1 MADGSSK
8 QRIIDSIKDVTNI
21 LVTVS
26 ANPSVDELSAA
37 LALTIFLNKLGKHAT
52 AVFSGEVPPAIS
64 FLNPDKTFE
73 QTANSLRDFII
84 ALDKEK
90 ADHLRYKVVDDAVKI
105 FITPYRTTISE
116 KDLEFSQGDYNVELV
131 VALNV
136 ENGERIDAALT
147 AHGRI
152 LHDAIVVTMTAG
164 GIKSGLGS
172 VDWHEDSAS
181 GVSEMM
187 VELINDLRTQSAAL
201 DEQIATA
208 LLTGIVAVTNRFSN
222 NLTSSRVMTVAA
234 NLMAIGANQ
243 QLVAMKI
250 AESEARAER
259 PQAIEEAKDRK
270 KPGADKNS
278 SESEQDRA
286 DGALSINHEK
296 EGSLDEVSHQTIQ
309 EKRHKAAQSA
319 QTKLAHIEMVNNS
332 AASSQ
337 ADSNPTAGSGDN
349 EDDEPAPVKPPEI
362 KLPPVQSSVKTS
374 TPEPVGSTPSMGG
387 TLNATTE
394 QAAKDKERELQNNQ
408 NKTILTHGEYIG
420 SNEPSFG
427 DTPLN
432 AAMGKSDE
440 PPKIDPF
447 ANNSSTAALP
457 GMGAPE
463 IPPASSADESIM
475 DAIAKDT
482 TQLAGK
488 PAAPASPSVND
499 RESALA
505 AVDAAL
511 SAAPPAAAVTSPAAP
526 PAQASTQSTGKSAV
540 PTLAELEAAPSA
552 SSASALPPMPD
563 FSTLPPIPPA
573 PTGTPAGLPP
583 VPPLGGGMPSA
594 PVAPESAAALQN
606 TSFNPSQFQIPGQK

>member
-1 MADGSSK
+1 M
-8 QRIIDSIKDVTNI
+8 
-21 LVTVS
+21 
-26 ANPSVDELSAA
+26 
-37 LALTIFLNKLGKHAT
+37 
-52 AVFSGEVPPAIS
+52 
-64 FLNPDKTFE
+64 
-73 QTANSLRDFII
+73 
-84 ALDKEK
+84 
-90 ADHLRYKVVDDAVKI
+90 
-105 FITPYRTTISE
+105 
-116 KDLEFSQGDYNVELV
+116 
-131 VALNV
+131 
-136 ENGERIDAALT
+136 
-147 AHGRI
+147 
-152 LHDAIVVTMTAG
+152 
-164 GIKSGLGS
+164 
-172 VDWHEDSAS
+172 
-181 GVSEMM
+181 
-187 VELINDLRTQSAAL
+187 
-201 DEQIATA
+201 
-208 LLTGIVAVTNRFSN
+208 AVTNRFSN

-270 KPGADKNS
+270 KPGADKKS
-278 SESEQDRA
+278 SESEQARA

-296 EGSLDEVSHQTIQ
+296 EGSLDEISPQTIQ
-309 EKRHKAAQSA
+309 EKRHEAAQST
-319 QTKLAHIEMVNNS
+319 QTKLANIEMVNNS

-337 ADSNPTAGSGDN
+337 TDSTASNDDK
-349 EDDEPAPVKPPEI
+349 EDDEPALVKPPEI
-362 KLPPVQSSVKTS
+362 KLPPVQSSVKAS
-374 TPEPVGSTPSMGG
+374 TPEPIDGTPLMGG

-463 IPPASSADESIM
+463 TSSSSTSDESIM

-488 PAAPASPSVND
+488 SPAPAQSAAND

-511 SAAPPAAAVTSPAAP
+511 SAAPPAAAAASPVQ
-526 PAQASTQSTGKSAV
+526 PAQGPMQRASKSAT
-540 PTLAELEAAPSA
+540 PTLAELEAAAPA
-552 SSASALPPMPD
+552 SSAPALPPMPD

-573 PTGTPAGLPP
+573 PAGTLAGLPP

-594 PVAPESAAALQN
+594 PVAPEPAAAPQS

>member
-164 GIKSGLGS
+164 GVKSGLGS

-187 VELINDLRTQSAAL
+187 VELINDLRTQSASL

-270 KPGADKNS
+270 KPGAEKKS
-278 SESEQDRA
+278 SESEQARA

-309 EKRHKAAQSA
+309 EKRHEAAQST

-337 ADSNPTAGSGDN
+337 ADSTASNDDK

-374 TPEPVGSTPSMGG
+374 TPEPIGSTPLMGG

-463 IPPASSADESIM
+463 TPSAAPTDESIM

-482 TQLAGK
+482 TQLTGK
-488 PAAPASPSVND
+488 PAAPAPPAVND

-511 SAAPPAAAVTSPAAP
+511 SAVPPAAAAAL
-526 PAQASTQSTGKSAV
+526 PAQPAQRPMQGASKSAT
-540 PTLAELEAAPSA
+540 PTLAELEAAAPA
-552 SSASALPPMPD
+552 SSAPALPPMPD

-594 PVAPESAAALQN
+594 PVASEPAAAPQS

>member
-136 ENGERIDAALT
+136 ENSERIDAALT

-164 GIKSGLGS
+164 GVKSGLGS

-270 KPGADKNS
+270 KPGADKKS
-278 SESEQDRA
+278 SESEQARA

-309 EKRHKAAQSA
+309 EKRHEAAQST

-337 ADSNPTAGSGDN
+337 TDSTASNNDK

-362 KLPPVQSSVKTS
+362 KLPPVQSSVKAS
-374 TPEPVGSTPSMGG
+374 TPEPIDGTPLMGG

-463 IPPASSADESIM
+463 TPSAASTDESIM

-482 TQLAGK
+482 TQLTGK
-488 PAAPASPSVND
+488 PAAPAPPAVND

-511 SAAPPAAAVTSPAAP
+511 SATPPAAVAASPVQ
-526 PAQASTQSTGKSAV
+526 PAQGPMQSASKSAT
-540 PTLAELEAAPSA
+540 PTLAELEAAAPA
-552 SSASALPPMPD
+552 SSAPALPPMPD

-594 PVAPESAAALQN
+594 PVAPEPAAAPQS

>member
-136 ENGERIDAALT
+136 ENSERIDAALT

-164 GIKSGLGS
+164 GVKSGLGS

-270 KPGADKNS
+270 KPGADKKS
-278 SESEQDRA
+278 SESEQARA

-309 EKRHKAAQSA
+309 EKRHEAAQSA

-332 AASSQ
+332 AAPSQ
-337 ADSNPTAGSGDN
+337 TDSTAGNGDD

-374 TPEPVGSTPSMGG
+374 TPEPIDSTPLMGG

-463 IPPASSADESIM
+463 TPPASSADESIM

-482 TQLAGK
+482 TRLTGK
-488 PAAPASPSVND
+488 PAAPASPAVND

-511 SAAPPAAAVTSPAAP
+511 SAAPPAAAAVL
-526 PAQASTQSTGKSAV
+526 PAQPAQGPIQSASKSAT
-540 PTLAELEAAPSA
+540 PTLAELEAAAPA
-552 SSASALPPMPD
+552 SSAPALPPMPD

-573 PTGTPAGLPP
+573 PTGAPAGLPP
-583 VPPLGGGMPSA
+583 VPPLGGGGMPSA
-594 PVAPESAAALQN
+594 PVAPEPVAAPQS

>member
-147 AHGRI
+147 AHGKI

-270 KPGADKNS
+270 KPGADKKNT
-278 SESEQDRA
+278 ESQQDRA

-296 EGSLDEVSHQTIQ
+296 EGSLDEVSYQAIQ
-309 EKRHKAAQSA
+309 EKRHEAAQSA

-337 ADSNPTAGSGDN
+337 TGSTAGSDDN
-349 EDDEPAPVKPPEI
+349 EDDEPTPVKPPEI

-374 TPEPVGSTPSMGG
+374 TPEPIGSTPLMGG

-394 QAAKDKERELQNNQ
+394 QAAKNKERELQNNQ

-463 IPPASSADESIM
+463 TPSAAPTDESIM

-482 TQLAGK
+482 TQLTGK
-488 PAAPASPSVND
+488 PAAPAPPAVND

-511 SAAPPAAAVTSPAAP
+511 SAVPPAAAAAL
-526 PAQASTQSTGKSAV
+526 PAQPAQRPMQGASKSAT
-540 PTLAELEAAPSA
+540 PTLAELEAAAPA
-552 SSASALPPMPD
+552 SSAPALPPMPD

-594 PVAPESAAALQN
+594 PVASEPAAAPQS

>member
-136 ENGERIDAALT
+136 ENSERIDAALT

-164 GIKSGLGS
+164 GVKSGLGS

-270 KPGADKNS
+270 KPGADKKS
-278 SESEQDRA
+278 SESEQARA

-309 EKRHKAAQSA
+309 EKRHEAAQSA

-332 AASSQ
+332 AASNQ
-337 ADSNPTAGSGDN
+337 ADSTADN

-463 IPPASSADESIM
+463 TSPASSADESIM

-482 TQLAGK
+482 TQLTGK
-488 PAAPASPSVND
+488 PAASASPAVND

-511 SAAPPAAAVTSPAAP
+511 SAAPPAAAVASPVQ
-526 PAQASTQSTGKSAV
+526 PAQGPMQSTGKSAT
-540 PTLAELEAAPSA
+540 PTLAELEAAAPA
-552 SSASALPPMPD
+552 SSAPALPPMPD

-594 PVAPESAAALQN
+594 PVAPEPAAAPQS
-606 TSFNPSQFQIPGQK
+606 TGFNPSQFQIPGQK

>member
-136 ENGERIDAALT
+136 ENSERIDAALT

-164 GIKSGLGS
+164 GVKSGLGS

-270 KPGADKNS
+270 KPGADKKS
-278 SESEQDRA
+278 SESEQARA

-309 EKRHKAAQSA
+309 EKRHEAAQSA

-337 ADSNPTAGSGDN
+337 TDSNPTAGSDDK
-349 EDDEPAPVKPPEI
+349 DDEPAPVKPPEI

-374 TPEPVGSTPSMGG
+374 TPEPIGSTPLMGG

-463 IPPASSADESIM
+463 TPPASPADESIM

-482 TQLAGK
+482 TQLTGK
-488 PAAPASPSVND
+488 PAASASPAVND

-511 SAAPPAAAVTSPAAP
+511 SAAPPAAAVASPVQ
-526 PAQASTQSTGKSAV
+526 PAQGPMQSASKSAT
-540 PTLAELEAAPSA
+540 PTLAELEAAAPA
-552 SSASALPPMPD
+552 SSAPTLPPMPD

-594 PVAPESAAALQN
+594 PVAPEPAAAPQS

>member
-8 QRIIDSIKDVTNI
+8 QRIIDGIKDVTNI

-136 ENGERIDAALT
+136 ENSERIDAALT

-164 GIKSGLGS
+164 GVKSGLGS

-187 VELINDLRTQSAAL
+187 VELINDLRTQSASL

-270 KPGADKNS
+270 KPGADKKNT
-278 SESEQDRA
+278 ESQQDRA

-309 EKRHKAAQSA
+309 EKRHEAAQST
-319 QTKLAHIEMVNNS
+319 QTKLANIEMVNNS

-337 ADSNPTAGSGDN
+337 TDSTASNDDK

-362 KLPPVQSSVKTS
+362 KLPPVQSSVKAS
-374 TPEPVGSTPSMGG
+374 TPEPIDGTPLMGG

-457 GMGAPE
+457 GMGASE
-463 IPPASSADESIM
+463 TPPASSADESIM

-482 TQLAGK
+482 TQLTGK
-488 PAAPASPSVND
+488 PAASASPAVND

-511 SAAPPAAAVTSPAAP
+511 SAAPPAAAAASPVQ
-526 PAQASTQSTGKSAV
+526 PAQGPMQSASKSAT
-540 PTLAELEAAPSA
+540 PTLAELEAAAPA
-552 SSASALPPMPD
+552 SSAPALPPMPD

-594 PVAPESAAALQN
+594 PVAPEPAAAPQS
-606 TSFNPSQFQIPGQK
+606 TGFNPSQFQIPGQK

>member
-136 ENGERIDAALT
+136 ENSERIDAALT

-164 GIKSGLGS
+164 GVKSGLGS

-187 VELINDLRTQSAAL
+187 VELINDLRTQNAAL

-270 KPGADKNS
+270 KPGADKKS
-278 SESEQDRA
+278 SESEQARA

-296 EGSLDEVSHQTIQ
+296 EGSLDDVSHQTVQ
-309 EKRHKAAQSA
+309 EKRHEAAQSA

-337 ADSNPTAGSGDN
+337 ADSTASNDDK

-374 TPEPVGSTPSMGG
+374 TPEPIGSTPLMGG

-463 IPPASSADESIM
+463 TPPASSADESIM

-488 PAAPASPSVND
+488 PAAPASPAVND

-511 SAAPPAAAVTSPAAP
+511 SAAPPTAAAAL
-526 PAQASTQSTGKSAV
+526 PAQSVQGSVQSTSKSAT
-540 PTLAELEAAPSA
+540 PTLAELEAAAPA
-552 SSASALPPMPD
+552 SSAPTLPPMPD

-594 PVAPESAAALQN
+594 PVAPEPAAAPQS

>member
-136 ENGERIDAALT
+136 ENSERIDAALT

-164 GIKSGLGS
+164 GVKSGLGS

-270 KPGADKNS
+270 KPGADKKS
-278 SESEQDRA
+278 SESEQARA

-309 EKRHKAAQSA
+309 EKRHEAAQSA

-332 AASSQ
+332 AVSSQ
-337 ADSNPTAGSGDN
+337 TDSAVSNDDK

-374 TPEPVGSTPSMGG
+374 TPEPIGSTPLMGG

-457 GMGAPE
+457 GMGASE
-463 IPPASSADESIM
+463 TPPASSADESIM

-482 TQLAGK
+482 TQLTGK
-488 PAAPASPSVND
+488 PAASASPAVND

-511 SAAPPAAAVTSPAAP
+511 SAAPPAAVAASLVQ
-526 PAQASTQSTGKSAV
+526 PAQGPMQSASKSPT
-540 PTLAELEAAPSA
+540 PTLAELEAAAPA
-552 SSASALPPMPD
+552 SSAPTLPPMPD

-583 VPPLGGGMPSA
+583 IPPLGSGMPSA
-594 PVAPESAAALQN
+594 PVAPEPAAAPQN

>member
-136 ENGERIDAALT
+136 ENSERIDAALT

-164 GIKSGLGS
+164 GVKSGLGS

-270 KPGADKNS
+270 KPGADKKS
-278 SESEQDRA
+278 SESEQARA

-296 EGSLDEVSHQTIQ
+296 EGSLDEISHQTIQ
-309 EKRHKAAQSA
+309 EKRHEAAQST
-319 QTKLAHIEMVNNS
+319 QTKLANIEMVNNS

-337 ADSNPTAGSGDN
+337 TDSTASNDDK
-349 EDDEPAPVKPPEI
+349 EDDEPALVKPPES
-362 KLPPVQSSVKTS
+362 KLPPVQSSVKAS
-374 TPEPVGSTPSMGG
+374 TPEPIDGTPLMGG

-463 IPPASSADESIM
+463 TSSSSTSDESIM

-488 PAAPASPSVND
+488 SPAPAQSAAND

-511 SAAPPAAAVTSPAAP
+511 SAAPPAAAAASPVQ
-526 PAQASTQSTGKSAV
+526 PAQGPMQRASKSAT
-540 PTLAELEAAPSA
+540 PTLAELEAAAPA
-552 SSASALPPMPD
+552 SSAPALPPMPD

-573 PTGTPAGLPP
+573 PAGTLAGLPP

-594 PVAPESAAALQN
+594 PVAPEPAAAPQS

>member
-147 AHGRI
+147 AHGKI

-164 GIKSGLGS
+164 GVKSGLGS

-270 KPGADKNS
+270 KPGADKKS

-309 EKRHKAAQSA
+309 EKRHEAAQST

-337 ADSNPTAGSGDN
+337 TDSTASNDDK

-374 TPEPVGSTPSMGG
+374 TPEPIGGTPLMGG

-463 IPPASSADESIM
+463 TPSASSADESIM

-482 TQLAGK
+482 TQLTGK
-488 PAAPASPSVND
+488 PAAPASPAVND

-511 SAAPPAAAVTSPAAP
+511 SVAPPAAAAVL
-526 PAQASTQSTGKSAV
+526 PAQPAQGPMQSASKSAT
-540 PTLAELEAAPSA
+540 PTLAELEAAAPA
-552 SSASALPPMPD
+552 SSAPALPPMPD

-594 PVAPESAAALQN
+594 PAAPEPAAAPQS
-606 TSFNPSQFQIPGQK
+606 TGFNPSQFQIPGQK

>member
-8 QRIIDSIKDVTNI
+8 QRIIDGIKDVTNI

-136 ENGERIDAALT
+136 ENSERIDAALT

-164 GIKSGLGS
+164 GVKSGLGS

-187 VELINDLRTQSAAL
+187 VELINDLRTQSASL

-270 KPGADKNS
+270 KPGADKKNT
-278 SESEQDRA
+278 ESQQDRA
-286 DGALSINHEK
+286 DGALSIKHEK

-309 EKRHKAAQSA
+309 EKRHEAAQST
-319 QTKLAHIEMVNNS
+319 QTKLANIEMVNNS

-337 ADSNPTAGSGDN
+337 TDSTASNDDK

-362 KLPPVQSSVKTS
+362 KLPPVQSSVKAS
-374 TPEPVGSTPSMGG
+374 TPEPIDGTPLMGG
-387 TLNATTE
+387 TLKATTE

-457 GMGAPE
+457 GMGASE
-463 IPPASSADESIM
+463 TPPASSADESIM

-482 TQLAGK
+482 TQLTGK
-488 PAAPASPSVND
+488 PAASASPAVND

-511 SAAPPAAAVTSPAAP
+511 SAAPPAAAAASPVQ
-526 PAQASTQSTGKSAV
+526 PAQGPMQSASKSAT
-540 PTLAELEAAPSA
+540 PTLAELEAAAPA
-552 SSASALPPMPD
+552 SSAPALPPMPD

-594 PVAPESAAALQN
+594 PVAPEPAAAPQS
-606 TSFNPSQFQIPGQK
+606 TGFNPSQFQIPGQK

>member
-270 KPGADKNS
+270 KPGADKKS
-278 SESEQDRA
+278 SENVQDRA

-296 EGSLDEVSHQTIQ
+296 EGSLDEVSHQTVQ
-309 EKRHKAAQSA
+309 EKRHEAAQSA

-332 AASSQ
+332 AAPSQ
-337 ADSNPTAGSGDN
+337 TDSPAGNGDD

-374 TPEPVGSTPSMGG
+374 MPEPIGSTPLMGG

-463 IPPASSADESIM
+463 TSPAASADESIM

-482 TQLAGK
+482 TQLTGK
-488 PAAPASPSVND
+488 PAASASPAVND

-511 SAAPPAAAVTSPAAP
+511 SAAPPAAAVASPVQ
-526 PAQASTQSTGKSAV
+526 PAQGPMQSASKSAT
-540 PTLAELEAAPSA
+540 PTLAELEAAAPA
-552 SSASALPPMPD
+552 SSAPTLPPMPD

-594 PVAPESAAALQN
+594 PVAPEPVAAPQS

>member
-164 GIKSGLGS
+164 GVKSGLGS

-270 KPGADKNS
+270 KPGADKKS
-278 SESEQDRA
+278 SESEQARA

-309 EKRHKAAQSA
+309 EKRHEAAQSA
-319 QTKLAHIEMVNNS
+319 QTKLAHIDMVNNS
-332 AASSQ
+332 VASSQ
-337 ADSNPTAGSGDN
+337 TDSTADSGDK

-374 TPEPVGSTPSMGG
+374 TPEPIGSTPLMGG

-408 NKTILTHGEYIG
+408 NKTILTHGQYIG

-457 GMGAPE
+457 GMGTPE
-463 IPPASSADESIM
+463 TSPASSADESIM

-488 PAAPASPSVND
+488 SAAPASPAVND

-511 SAAPPAAAVTSPAAP
+511 SVASPAAAAVL
-526 PAQASTQSTGKSAV
+526 PAQPAQGSMQGASKSV
-540 PTLAELEAAPSA
+540 TPTLAELEAAAPA
-552 SSASALPPMPD
+552 SSAPALPPMPD

-573 PTGTPAGLPP
+573 PAGTPAGLPP

-594 PVAPESAAALQN
+594 PVAPEPAVAPQS

>member
-164 GIKSGLGS
+164 GVKSGLGS

-270 KPGADKNS
+270 KPGADKKS
-278 SESEQDRA
+278 SESEQARA

-296 EGSLDEVSHQTIQ
+296 EGSLDDVSHQTIQ
-309 EKRHKAAQSA
+309 EKRHEAAQSA

-332 AASSQ
+332 AAPSRT
-337 ADSNPTAGSGDN
+337 DSTAGSDDN

-374 TPEPVGSTPSMGG
+374 TPEPIGSTPLMGG

-457 GMGAPE
+457 GMGASE
-463 IPPASSADESIM
+463 TPPASSADESIM

-482 TQLAGK
+482 TQLTGK
-488 PAAPASPSVND
+488 PAAPASPAVND

-505 AVDAAL
+505 AIDAAL
-511 SAAPPAAAVTSPAAP
+511 SAAPPAAAAVL
-526 PAQASTQSTGKSAV
+526 PAQPAQGPMQSASKSAT
-540 PTLAELEAAPSA
+540 PTLAELEAAAPA
-552 SSASALPPMPD
+552 SSAPTLPPMPD

-594 PVAPESAAALQN
+594 PVAPEPAAAPQS
-606 TSFNPSQFQIPGQK
+606 TGFNPSQFQIPGQK

>member
-147 AHGRI
+147 AHGKI

-270 KPGADKNS
+270 KPDADKKS
-278 SESEQDRA
+278 SESEQARA

-309 EKRHKAAQSA
+309 EKRHEAAQSA

-337 ADSNPTAGSGDN
+337 ADSTAGSDDN
-349 EDDEPAPVKPPEI
+349 EDDEPASVKPPEI

-374 TPEPVGSTPSMGG
+374 TPEPIGSTPLMGG

-463 IPPASSADESIM
+463 TPPASPADESIM

-482 TQLAGK
+482 TQLTGK
-488 PAAPASPSVND
+488 LAAPASPAVND

-511 SAAPPAAAVTSPAAP
+511 SAAPPAAVAASPVQ
-526 PAQASTQSTGKSAV
+526 PAQGPMQSASKSAT
-540 PTLAELEAAPSA
+540 PTLAELEAAAPA
-552 SSASALPPMPD
+552 SSAPALPPMPD

-594 PVAPESAAALQN
+594 PVAPEPVAAPQS

>member
-136 ENGERIDAALT
+136 ENSERIDAALT

-164 GIKSGLGS
+164 GVKSGLGS
-172 VDWHEDSAS
+172 VDWHEDGAS

-187 VELINDLRTQSAAL
+187 VELINDLRTQSASL

-270 KPGADKNS
+270 KPGADKKS
-278 SESEQDRA
+278 SESKQDRA

-309 EKRHKAAQSA
+309 EKRYEAAQSA

-337 ADSNPTAGSGDN
+337 TDSTASNDDK
-349 EDDEPAPVKPPEI
+349 EDDEPVPVKPPEI

-374 TPEPVGSTPSMGG
+374 TPEPIGSTPLMGG

-463 IPPASSADESIM
+463 TLSAASTDESIM

-482 TQLAGK
+482 TQLTGK
-488 PAAPASPSVND
+488 PAAPASPAVND

-505 AVDAAL
+505 AVDAVL
-511 SAAPPAAAVTSPAAP
+511 SAAPPAAAAVL
-526 PAQASTQSTGKSAV
+526 PAQPAQGPIQSASKSAT
-540 PTLAELEAAPSA
+540 PTLAELEAAAPA
-552 SSASALPPMPD
+552 SSAPTLPPMPD

-583 VPPLGGGMPSA
+583 VPPLGRGMPSA
-594 PVAPESAAALQN
+594 PVAPEPAAAPQS

>member
-187 VELINDLRTQSAAL
+187 VELINDLRTQSASL

-270 KPGADKNS
+270 KPGADKKNT
-278 SESEQDRA
+278 ESEQDRA

-309 EKRHKAAQSA
+309 EKRHEAAQSA

-337 ADSNPTAGSGDN
+337 TDSTAGSDDN

-374 TPEPVGSTPSMGG
+374 TPEPIGSTPSMGG

-463 IPPASSADESIM
+463 TLSAASTDESIM

-482 TQLAGK
+482 TQLTGK
-488 PAAPASPSVND
+488 PAAPASPAVND

-511 SAAPPAAAVTSPAAP
+511 SATPPAAAVTSPAAP
-526 PAQASTQSTGKSAV
+526 PAQASTQSTGKSAA
-540 PTLAELEAAPSA
+540 PTLAELEAAPPA

-573 PTGTPAGLPP
+573 PTGAPAGLPP
-583 VPPLGGGMPSA
+583 VPPLGGGGMPSA
-594 PVAPESAAALQN
+594 PVASEPAAAPQS

>member
-136 ENGERIDAALT
+136 ENSERIDAALT

-164 GIKSGLGS
+164 GVKSGLGS

-270 KPGADKNS
+270 KPGADNKNT
-278 SESEQDRA
+278 ESQQDRA

-309 EKRHKAAQSA
+309 EKRHEAAQST
-319 QTKLAHIEMVNNS
+319 QTKLANIEMVNNS

-337 ADSNPTAGSGDN
+337 TDSTASNDDK

-362 KLPPVQSSVKTS
+362 KLPPVQSSVKAS
-374 TPEPVGSTPSMGG
+374 TPEPIDGTPLMGG

-432 AAMGKSDE
+432 ATMGKSDE

-463 IPPASSADESIM
+463 TSSISTSDESIM

-488 PAAPASPSVND
+488 SPAPAQSAAND

-511 SAAPPAAAVTSPAAP
+511 SAAPPAAAAIP
-526 PAQASTQSTGKSAV
+526 PAQSASKSAT
-540 PTLAELEAAPSA
+540 PTLAELEAAAPA
-552 SSASALPPMPD
+552 APASALPPMPD

-573 PTGTPAGLPP
+573 PTGTPAGLPL

-594 PVAPESAAALQN
+594 PVAPEPAAAPQS

>member
-136 ENGERIDAALT
+136 ENSERIDAALT

-164 GIKSGLGS
+164 GVKSGLGS

-270 KPGADKNS
+270 KPGADKKS
-278 SESEQDRA
+278 SESEQARA

-296 EGSLDEVSHQTIQ
+296 EGSLDEISHQTIQ
-309 EKRHKAAQSA
+309 EKRHEAAQST
-319 QTKLAHIEMVNNS
+319 QTKLANIEMVNNS

-337 ADSNPTAGSGDN
+337 TDSTASNDDK
-349 EDDEPAPVKPPEI
+349 EDDEPALVKPPEI
-362 KLPPVQSSVKTS
+362 KLPPVQSSVKAS
-374 TPEPVGSTPSMGG
+374 TPEPIDGTPLMGG

-463 IPPASSADESIM
+463 TSSRSTSDESIR

-488 PAAPASPSVND
+488 SPAPAQSAAND

-511 SAAPPAAAVTSPAAP
+511 SAAPPAAAAASPVQ
-526 PAQASTQSTGKSAV
+526 PAQGPMQRASKSAT
-540 PTLAELEAAPSA
+540 PTLAELEAAAPA
-552 SSASALPPMPD
+552 SSAPALPPMPD

-573 PTGTPAGLPP
+573 PAGTLAGLPP

-594 PVAPESAAALQN
+594 PVAPEPAAAPQS

>member
-136 ENGERIDAALT
+136 ENSERIDAALT

-164 GIKSGLGS
+164 GVKSGLGS

-270 KPGADKNS
+270 KPGADKKS
-278 SESEQDRA
+278 SESEQARA

-309 EKRHKAAQSA
+309 EKRHEAAQST

-337 ADSNPTAGSGDN
+337 ADSTASNDDK

-374 TPEPVGSTPSMGG
+374 TPEPIGSTPLMGG

-463 IPPASSADESIM
+463 TLSAASTDESIM

-482 TQLAGK
+482 TQLTGK
-488 PAAPASPSVND
+488 PAAPASPAVND

-505 AVDAAL
+505 AVDAVL
-511 SAAPPAAAVTSPAAP
+511 SAAPPAAAAVL
-526 PAQASTQSTGKSAV
+526 PAQPAQGPIQSASKSAT
-540 PTLAELEAAPSA
+540 PTLAELEAAAPA
-552 SSASALPPMPD
+552 SSAPTLPPMPD

-583 VPPLGGGMPSA
+583 VPPLGRGMPSA
-594 PVAPESAAALQN
+594 PVAPEPAAAPQS

>member
-136 ENGERIDAALT
+136 ENSERIDAALT

-164 GIKSGLGS
+164 GVKSGLGS

-270 KPGADKNS
+270 KPGADKKS
-278 SESEQDRA
+278 SESEQARA

-309 EKRHKAAQSA
+309 EKRHEAAQSA

-332 AASSQ
+332 AVPSQTDSTASN
-337 ADSNPTAGSGDN
+337 DDK

-374 TPEPVGSTPSMGG
+374 TPEPIGSTPLMGG

-457 GMGAPE
+457 GMGTPE
-463 IPPASSADESIM
+463 TSPASSADESIM

-488 PAAPASPSVND
+488 SAAPASPAVND

-511 SAAPPAAAVTSPAAP
+511 SAAPPAAAVASPVQ
-526 PAQASTQSTGKSAV
+526 PAQGPMQSASKSAT
-540 PTLAELEAAPSA
+540 PTLAELEAAAPA
-552 SSASALPPMPD
+552 SSAPTLPPMPD

-573 PTGTPAGLPP
+573 LTGTPAGLPP

-594 PVAPESAAALQN
+594 PVAPEPAAAPQS

>member
-136 ENGERIDAALT
+136 ENSERIDAALT

-164 GIKSGLGS
+164 GVKSGLGS

-270 KPGADKNS
+270 KPGADKKS
-278 SESEQDRA
+278 SENEQARA

-309 EKRHKAAQSA
+309 EKRHEAAQSA

-332 AASSQ
+332 PAPSQ
-337 ADSNPTAGSGDN
+337 TDSTVGNDDK
-349 EDDEPAPVKPPEI
+349 EDGEPAPVKPPEI

-374 TPEPVGSTPSMGG
+374 TPEPIGSTPLMGG

-457 GMGAPE
+457 GMGASE
-463 IPPASSADESIM
+463 TPPASSADESIM

-482 TQLAGK
+482 TQLTGK
-488 PAAPASPSVND
+488 PAASASPAVND

-511 SAAPPAAAVTSPAAP
+511 SAAPPAAVAASPVQ
-526 PAQASTQSTGKSAV
+526 PAQGPMQSASKSAT
-540 PTLAELEAAPSA
+540 PTLAELEAAAPA
-552 SSASALPPMPD
+552 SSTSALPPMPD

-594 PVAPESAAALQN
+594 PVAPEPAAAPQN

>member
-136 ENGERIDAALT
+136 ENSERIDAALT
-147 AHGRI
+147 AHGKI

-270 KPGADKNS
+270 KPDADKKNT
-278 SESEQDRA
+278 ESEQDRA

-296 EGSLDEVSHQTIQ
+296 EGSLDEVSHQTVQ
-309 EKRHKAAQSA
+309 EKRHEAAQSA

-332 AASSQ
+332 AAPSQ
-337 ADSNPTAGSGDN
+337 TDSTAGNGDD

-374 TPEPVGSTPSMGG
+374 MPEPIGSTPLMGG

-463 IPPASSADESIM
+463 TPPASPADESIM

-482 TQLAGK
+482 TQLTGK
-488 PAAPASPSVND
+488 SAAPASQVVND

-511 SAAPPAAAVTSPAAP
+511 SAAPPAAVAASPVQ
-526 PAQASTQSTGKSAV
+526 PAQGPMQSASKSAT
-540 PTLAELEAAPSA
+540 PTLAELEAAAPA
-552 SSASALPPMPD
+552 SSAPALPPMPD

-573 PTGTPAGLPP
+573 PAGTPAGLPP

-594 PVAPESAAALQN
+594 PVAPEPAAAPQS

>member
-136 ENGERIDAALT
+136 ENSERIDAALT

-164 GIKSGLGS
+164 GVKSGLGS

-270 KPGADKNS
+270 KPGADKKS

-309 EKRHKAAQSA
+309 EKRHEAAQSA

-332 AASSQ
+332 AAPSQ
-337 ADSNPTAGSGDN
+337 TDSTADSGDN
-349 EDDEPAPVKPPEI
+349 EYDEPAPVKPPEI
-362 KLPPVQSSVKTS
+362 KLPPVQSSVKNS
-374 TPEPVGSTPSMGG
+374 TPEPVGSTPLMGG

-463 IPPASSADESIM
+463 TSPAASADESIM

-482 TQLAGK
+482 TQLTGK
-488 PAAPASPSVND
+488 PAAPASPAVND

-511 SAAPPAAAVTSPAAP
+511 SATPPAAAVTSPAAP
-526 PAQASTQSTGKSAV
+526 PAQASTQSTGKSAA
-540 PTLAELEAAPSA
+540 PTLAELEAAPPA

-573 PTGTPAGLPP
+573 PTGAPAGLPP

-594 PVAPESAAALQN
+594 PVAPEPAAAPQN

>member
-136 ENGERIDAALT
+136 ENSERIDAALT

-164 GIKSGLGS
+164 GVKSGLGS

-270 KPGADKNS
+270 KPGADKKS
-278 SESEQDRA
+278 SESKQDRA

-309 EKRHKAAQSA
+309 EKRYEAAQSA

-332 AASSQ
+332 AASNQ
-337 ADSNPTAGSGDN
+337 ADSTADN

-374 TPEPVGSTPSMGG
+374 TPEPIGSTPSMGG

-394 QAAKDKERELQNNQ
+394 QAANDKERELQNNQ

-463 IPPASSADESIM
+463 TPSAASTAADESIM

-482 TQLAGK
+482 TQLTGK
-488 PAAPASPSVND
+488 PAASASPAVND

-511 SAAPPAAAVTSPAAP
+511 SAAPPAAAAASPAAQ
-526 PAQASTQSTGKSAV
+526 PAQTPTQSTGKSAT
-540 PTLAELEAAPSA
+540 PTLAELEAAAPA
-552 SSASALPPMPD
+552 SSAPALPPMPD

-583 VPPLGGGMPSA
+583 VPPLGSGMPSA
-594 PVAPESAAALQN
+594 PVAPEPAAAPQS
-606 TSFNPSQFQIPGQK
+606 TGFNPSQFQIPGQK

>member
-136 ENGERIDAALT
+136 ENSERIDAALT

-164 GIKSGLGS
+164 GVKSGLGS

-270 KPGADKNS
+270 KPGADKKS
-278 SESEQDRA
+278 SESEQARA

-309 EKRHKAAQSA
+309 EKRHEAAQST

-337 ADSNPTAGSGDN
+337 ADSTASNDDK

-374 TPEPVGSTPSMGG
+374 TPEPIGSTPLMGG

-463 IPPASSADESIM
+463 TPPASPADESIM

-482 TQLAGK
+482 TQLTGK
-488 PAAPASPSVND
+488 PAASASPAVND

-511 SAAPPAAAVTSPAAP
+511 SAAPPAAAAASPAAQ
-526 PAQASTQSTGKSAV
+526 PAQTPTQSTGKSAT
-540 PTLAELEAAPSA
+540 PTLADLEAAAPA
-552 SSASALPPMPD
+552 SSAPALPPMPD

-583 VPPLGGGMPSA
+583 IPPLGGGMPSA
-594 PVAPESAAALQN
+594 PVAPEPAAAPQS
-606 TSFNPSQFQIPGQK
+606 TGFNPSQFQIPGQK

>member
-136 ENGERIDAALT
+136 ENSERIDAALT

-164 GIKSGLGS
+164 GVKSGLGS

-270 KPGADKNS
+270 KPGADKKS
-278 SESEQDRA
+278 SESEQARA

-309 EKRHKAAQSA
+309 EKRHEAAQST

-337 ADSNPTAGSGDN
+337 TDSTASNDDK
-349 EDDEPAPVKPPEI
+349 EDDEPAPLKPPEI

-374 TPEPVGSTPSMGG
+374 TPEPIGSTPLMGG

-463 IPPASSADESIM
+463 TPPASPADESIM

-482 TQLAGK
+482 TQLTGK
-488 PAAPASPSVND
+488 SAAPASQVVND

-511 SAAPPAAAVTSPAAP
+511 SAAPPAAAVASPTAQ
-526 PAQASTQSTGKSAV
+526 PAQTSTQSTGKSAT
-540 PTLAELEAAPSA
+540 PTLAELEAAAPA

-594 PVAPESAAALQN
+594 PVAPEPVAAPQS

>member
-136 ENGERIDAALT
+136 ENSERIDAALT

-164 GIKSGLGS
+164 GVKSGLGS

-187 VELINDLRTQSAAL
+187 VELINDLRTQSASL

-270 KPGADKNS
+270 KPGADKKS
-278 SESEQDRA
+278 SESEQARA

-296 EGSLDEVSHQTIQ
+296 EGSLDEVSHQTVQ
-309 EKRHKAAQSA
+309 EKRHEASQSA

-337 ADSNPTAGSGDN
+337 TDSIAGSDDN
-349 EDDEPAPVKPPEI
+349 EDDEPALVKPPEI

-374 TPEPVGSTPSMGG
+374 TPEPIGSTPLMGG

-457 GMGAPE
+457 GMGASETPS
-463 IPPASSADESIM
+463 ASSADESIM

-482 TQLAGK
+482 TQLTGK
-488 PAAPASPSVND
+488 PAVPAPPAVND

-511 SAAPPAAAVTSPAAP
+511 SAAPPAAAAASPVQ
-526 PAQASTQSTGKSAV
+526 PAQGPMQSASKSAT
-540 PTLAELEAAPSA
+540 PTLAELEAAAPA

-594 PVAPESAAALQN
+594 PVAPEPAAAPQS

>member
-270 KPGADKNS
+270 KPDADKKNT
-278 SESEQDRA
+278 ESEQDRA

-309 EKRHKAAQSA
+309 EKRHEAAQSA

-332 AASSQ
+332 AAPSQ
-337 ADSNPTAGSGDN
+337 TDSTADSGDN
-349 EDDEPAPVKPPEI
+349 EYDEPAPVKPPEI

-374 TPEPVGSTPSMGG
+374 MPEPIGSTPLMGG

-463 IPPASSADESIM
+463 TPSASSADESIM
-475 DAIAKDT
+475 DAIARDT
-482 TQLAGK
+482 TQLTGK
-488 PAAPASPSVND
+488 PATLASPAVND

-511 SAAPPAAAVTSPAAP
+511 SAAPPAAVAASPVQ
-526 PAQASTQSTGKSAV
+526 PAQGPMQSASKSAT
-540 PTLAELEAAPSA
+540 PTLAELEAAAPA
-552 SSASALPPMPD
+552 SSAPALPPMPD

-594 PVAPESAAALQN
+594 PVAPEPAAAPQS

>member
-164 GIKSGLGS
+164 GVKSGLGS

-270 KPGADKNS
+270 KPDADKKS

-296 EGSLDEVSHQTIQ
+296 EGSLDEVSHQTVQ
-309 EKRHKAAQSA
+309 EKRHEAAQSA

-332 AASSQ
+332 AAPSQ
-337 ADSNPTAGSGDN
+337 TDSTADSGDN
-349 EDDEPAPVKPPEI
+349 EYDEPAPVKPPEI
-362 KLPPVQSSVKTS
+362 KLPPVQSSVKNS

-463 IPPASSADESIM
+463 TSPAASADESIM

-482 TQLAGK
+482 TQLTGK
-488 PAAPASPSVND
+488 PAAPASPAVND

-511 SAAPPAAAVTSPAAP
+511 SATPPAAAAASPAAH
-526 PAQASTQSTGKSAV
+526 PAQTSTQSTGKSAT
-540 PTLAELEAAPSA
+540 PTLAELEAAPPA

-573 PTGTPAGLPP
+573 PTGAPAGLPP

-594 PVAPESAAALQN
+594 PVAPEPAAAPQN

>member
-136 ENGERIDAALT
+136 ENSERIDAALT

-164 GIKSGLGS
+164 GVKSGLGS

-270 KPGADKNS
+270 KPGADKKS
-278 SESEQDRA
+278 SESEQARA

-296 EGSLDEVSHQTIQ
+296 EGSLDEISHQTIQ
-309 EKRHKAAQSA
+309 EKRHEAAQST
-319 QTKLAHIEMVNNS
+319 QTKLANIEMVNNS

-337 ADSNPTAGSGDN
+337 TDSTASNDDK
-349 EDDEPAPVKPPEI
+349 EDDEPALVKPPEI
-362 KLPPVQSSVKTS
+362 KLPPVQSSVKAS
-374 TPEPVGSTPSMGG
+374 TPEPIDGTPLMGG

-463 IPPASSADESIM
+463 TSSSSTSDESIM

-488 PAAPASPSVND
+488 SPAPAQSAAND

-511 SAAPPAAAVTSPAAP
+511 SAAPPAAAAASPVQ
-526 PAQASTQSTGKSAV
+526 PAQGPMQRASKSAT
-540 PTLAELEAAPSA
+540 PTLAELEAAAPA
-552 SSASALPPMPD
+552 SSAPALPPMPD

-573 PTGTPAGLPP
+573 PAGTLAGLPP

-594 PVAPESAAALQN
+594 PVAPEPAAAPQS